1 MAGRNF
7 HPHIRETRK
16 ERTTGKPRSA
26 NEWAQQTRDL
36 RARLGISQSEL
47 ARLLDCSAMTV
58 SRWEKGRVAP
68 SAHYYIELGK
78 LAGKPDCWFYWE
90 KAGLQSSDVVRVL
103 PERERKQL
111 PAEVDAELDHAHAGP
126 KAKMVHIPVLQA
138 TAGTHGGEGD
148 KRSNLSRIPA
158 RTVMG
163 APQDWCPHPG
173 YTSLIRINGQSM
185 EPLIHNGDIAAVD
198 SSDTDRGETGR
209 KDCDRVPR
217 REGAVRFAVSAIL
230 EIRHAGI
237 GKPGAP
243 RGGVGKPGGVADRG
257 KSVVVDLGGA
267 IGRGDQ
273 RRIQTFIAWAPSR
286 AQDVYCVGFK

>member
-7 HPHIRETRK
+7 HPHIREARK
-16 ERTTGKPRSA
+16 GRTTEKPRST
-26 NEWAQQTRDL
+26 NDWAQQTREL

-126 KAKMVHIPVLQA
+126 KPKMVHIPVLQA

-185 EPLIHNGDIAAVD
+185 EPLIHSGDIAAVD
-198 SSDTDRGETGR
+198 SSDTDRAKLDGKIVIVSHEEKGLCVSR
-209 KDCDRVPR
+209 FR
-217 REGAVRFAVSAIL
+217 RYSKFDMLESENREHRAVVMGNRAGWRIVAKVLWWISA
-230 EIRHAGI
+230 
-237 GKPGAP
+237 AP
-243 RGGVGKPGGVADRG
+243 
-257 KSVVVDLGGA
+257 
-267 IGRGDQ
+267 
-273 RRIQTFIAWAPSR
+273 
-286 AQDVYCVGFK
+286 